1 MKAVFT
7 SQRAATLAALLAGAL
22 TVTGFAPLG
31 AFPLPFL
38 TLAGLLA
45 LWQHA
50 PSPRDGLRTGFA
62 FGAGLFGAGV
72 SWVYVSL
79 HDFGLMP
86 APLSAAATLLFCASL
101 ALYPAAAGWAFVR
114 LRHGTRVATLITF
127 PALWTLLEWLRGWL
141 FTGVPALTIGY
152 SQTDTPLA
160 GFAPVLGVFGVSF
173 ATALCAGL
181 LYLVYSGSGRTR
193 IAGAAALMLAL
204 GLGTLLQQISWTSP
218 QGEPFRVA
226 LLQGNIP
233 QNLKFQAERY
243 TATLA
248 TYRRLIAGSSA
259 QLIVLPETAIPRFL
273 DAVDPLYLND
283 IAQLARERRADLI
296 IGVPLRDEGGRY
308 FNSVVSIGVSPT
320 QRYDKSHLV
329 PFGEFVPP
337 GFGWIVKTLSIPLS
351 DFSSG
356 PKNPRPFAL
365 SGQLVAPDICYE
377 DVFGDEII
385 RQLPAATLLVNV
397 TNVAWFGESLAP
409 HQHAQIAR
417 MRAMETGRFML
428 RATNTGITAV
438 IDPRGK
444 IIAKLPQFTEGTLQ
458 AEVRGYAGA
467 SPYVRFGNTPVVLA
481 CLALLALL
489 AVFAHHRRRAVG
501 PARESR

>member
-1 MKAVFT
+1 LKATVT
-7 SQRAATLAALLAGAL
+7 SQRAATLAAFLAGAL
-22 TVTGFAPLG
+22 TVAGFAPLG
-31 AFPLPFL
+31 ASPLPFL
-38 TLAGLLA
+38 TLAVLLA
-45 LWQHA
+45 LWQRA

-62 FGAGLFGAGV
+62 FGAGLFGTGV

-86 APLSAAATLLFCASL
+86 APLAAVATLLFCASL
-101 ALYPAAAGWAFVR
+101 ALYPAAAGWGFVR
-114 LRHGTRVATLITF
+114 LRHGAPVAALIAF
-127 PALWTLLEWLRGWL
+127 PALWTLSEWLRAWL

-152 SQTDTPLA
+152 TQTDTPLA

-181 LYLVYSGSGRTR
+181 SYLVFSGPGKVR
-193 IAGAAALMLAL
+193 IMSAAGLMLAL
-204 GLGTLLQQISWTSP
+204 GLGALLQQIPWTSP

-248 TYRRLIAGSSA
+248 TYRRLIAGSDA
-259 QLIVLPETAIPRFL
+259 RLIVLPETAIPRFL

-296 IGVPLRDEGGRY
+296 VGVPLRDEGGRY
-308 FNSVVSIGVSPT
+308 FNSVVSIGVSPS

-337 GFGWIVKTLSIPLS
+337 GFGWIVKSLSIPLS

-365 SGQLVAPDICYE
+365 AGQLVAPDICYE
-377 DVFGDEII
+377 DVFGEEII

-397 TNVAWFGESLAP
+397 SNVAWFGDSLAP
-409 HQHAQIAR
+409 PQHAQIAR
-417 MRAMETGRFML
+417 MRAIETGRFML
-428 RATNTGITAV
+428 RSTNTGLTAI

-444 IIAKLPQFTEGTLQ
+444 IAAQLPQFTEGALQ
-458 AEVRGYAGA
+458 GEVRGYTGA
-467 SPYVRFGNTPVVLA
+467 SPYVRFGNSPIVLS
-481 CLALLALL
+481 CLAMFALLALL
-489 AVFAHHRRRAVG
+489 EYRRRRAIG
-501 PARESR
+501 PAGESR